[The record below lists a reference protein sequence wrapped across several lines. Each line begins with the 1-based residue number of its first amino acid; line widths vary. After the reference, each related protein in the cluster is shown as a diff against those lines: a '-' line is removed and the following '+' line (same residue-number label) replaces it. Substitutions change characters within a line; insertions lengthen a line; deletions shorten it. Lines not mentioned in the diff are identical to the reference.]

1 MLDTLKKYSYQIII
15 GLILILGFIIRTN
28 LFLSSNVFEDDECRL
43 VITMLDKNLW
53 QMFLPLGDAQSA
65 PPIFMFCSKILAN
78 LFGYKERVL
87 HFLPYITSVASLW
100 VFYKVCKNYFSK
112 KITTAIG
119 LFLFSVNLLL
129 IYFSFTFKQY
139 SLDVLVAL
147 VCVYYFPKID
157 IKNLDVKKMI
167 GLSVSLI
174 LLPLISLPSLFFIA
188 GLFISNLISDW
199 KNKEFYKKSLVLLL
213 PFLLVMGLYYWFVLL
228 PSKID
233 LDYYFP
239 NYWEDGFLTLSISSL
254 LKLILFNLR
263 FLFAPNKLVLFPF
276 ILFLWGVV
284 TCFLD
289 KTETRKTSYL
299 LVGTLAMAIVASLLK
314 LYPIAGRVILYLTGV
329 FILLILRPLE
339 LSKNKKAFLPILLV
353 TVLGFVQYSPAYLYR
368 LRNDNEMVK
377 YAPES
382 LMQILIKKFN
392 PDKDM
397 ILCNSASVSSY
408 LFYSSRNKFYTDNVR
423 NITRL
428 ATKDIADEYFDG
440 LKKNQRYWFYLI
452 KDYGNAEEFPFILK
466 NINKRKVLYYKKDRE
481 SMLIYVQN

>member
-1 MLDTLKKYSYQIII
+1 M
-15 GLILILGFIIRTN
+15 
-28 LFLSSNVFEDDECRL
+28 
-43 VITMLDKNLW
+43 
-53 QMFLPLGDAQSA
+53 
-65 PPIFMFCSKILAN
+65 
-78 LFGYKERVL
+78 
-87 HFLPYITSVASLW
+87 
-100 VFYKVCKNYFSK
+100 
-112 KITTAIG
+112 
-119 LFLFSVNLLL
+119 
-129 IYFSFTFKQY
+129 
-139 SLDVLVAL
+139 
-147 VCVYYFPKID
+147 
-157 IKNLDVKKMI
+157 
-167 GLSVSLI
+167 
-174 LLPLISLPSLFFIA
+174 
-188 GLFISNLISDW
+188 
-199 KNKEFYKKSLVLLL
+199 
-213 PFLLVMGLYYWFVLL
+213 
-228 PSKID
+228 
-233 LDYYFP
+233 DYYFP

-299 LVGTLAMAIVASLLK
+299 LVGTLAMATVASLLE

-440 LKKNQRYWFYLI
+440 LKTNQRYWFYLI
-452 KDYGNAEEFPFILK
+452 KDYGNAEEFPFILE